1 MEGYQEPLHKSP
13 LLKMQGDLQRIIQNR
28 SVIQVQYVKGDGNTV
43 NRTLLP
49 CLLRYDLGYLY
60 LVAYH
65 QDSEAPYAAY
75 FRVDRIYSFSVV
87 RRQTGDETRRVERYL
102 QTCAPGIVQMYGGDF
117 CSITLRCRKS
127 YYPYLHDRFRGLR
140 VVREDEDAVTV
151 ELGAFAEG
159 FARWV
164 VSQPPDC
171 VQVLEPPELLR
182 KGRFDEIFYVGLPN
196 GKERE
201 KIFEIHIQK
210 RRPQDLKQI
219 RLSELVGK
227 TEGYS
232 GADIEGVVRDAVEAA
247 FADDKAHVQTS
258 DILWAIN
265 NTHSLSE
272 IMKDDLDRMAK
283 EYKTRKFKNASK

>member
-1 MEGYQEPLHKSP
+1 MRQQPLEAMEYLFVERLLLDTGVLREDEMDGLLSHLARNTEHAGNVLFHQRAAMEGYQEPLHKSP

-87 RRQTGDETRRVERYL
+87 RRQTGDEARRVEHYL
-102 QTCAPGIVQMYGGDF
+102 QTCASGIVQMYGGDF

-171 VQVLEPPELLR
+171 VQVLEPPELR
-182 KGRFDEIFYVGLPN
+182 EII
-196 GKERE
+196 RE
-201 KIFEIHIQK
+201 TAQK
-210 RRPQDLKQI
+210 L
-219 RLSELVGK
+219 LETY
-227 TEGYS
+227 TE
-232 GADIEGVVRDAVEAA
+232 
-247 FADDKAHVQTS
+247 VQT
-258 DILWAIN
+258 DG
-265 NTHSLSE
+265 
-272 IMKDDLDRMAK
+272 
-283 EYKTRKFKNASK
+283 